1 MERAAH
7 RQVGERFANRNTR
20 MEMSRR
26 APGGAYEQMSSWVD
40 HKNYVGPD
48 RRKKRGLRL
57 NERREYD
64 YGGNAPSLSAAVRQ
78 LRMHVLDA
86 HGPEGAAKFVER
98 VSAVAWLAEQANE
111 PKAAA
116 HLHKIAQ
123 VMIQQGAQKDMR
135 NALYP
140 ALERVAEAIT
150 NAS

>member
-1 MERAAH
+1 
-7 RQVGERFANRNTR
+7 
-20 MEMSRR
+20 
-26 APGGAYEQMSSWVD
+26 MSSWVD

-48 RRKKRGLRL
+48 RRRKRGIRL

-64 YGGNAPSLSAAVRQ
+64 YGGAAPSLSAAVRQ

-86 HGPEGAAKFVER
+86 HGPEGAAKFVQR
-98 VSAVAWLAEQANE
+98 VNAVAGLAAQVNE
-111 PKAAA
+111 LKAAA

-123 VMIQQGAQKDMR
+123 VMTQQGASRDMR

-140 ALERVAEAIT
+140 ALEKVAEAIV